1 MASSMASA
9 PNKIETLAHT
19 KVIMKMTNLMER
31 ASTSGLTA
39 QLMKAPGSMGTSTE
53 KRAPRSRLMAKL
65 FTAASGKMVYHTAM
79 AQLTTAMKVGT
90 RVNGSTDSLM
100 VKALSK
106 TMMAQSTKV
115 IGNTGKQLAKAQ
127 KQSKK
132 NWRTEA
138 TKQFSLSMMEL
149 G

>member
-1 MASSMASA
+1 
-9 PNKIETLAHT
+9 
-19 KVIMKMTNLMER
+19 
-31 ASTSGLTA
+31 
-39 QLMKAPGSMGTSTE
+39 
-53 KRAPRSRLMAKL
+53 
-65 FTAASGKMVYHTAM
+65 
-79 AQLTTAMKVGT
+79 
-90 RVNGSTDSLM
+90 M

-115 IGNTGKQLAKAQ
+115 IGNTVKQLAKAQ

-132 NWRTEA
+132 NLRTEA

>member
-1 MASSMASA
+1 MASSMVSA
-9 PNKIETLAHT
+9 PNKIETLAHI

-31 ASTSGLTA
+31 ASTSGLMA
-39 QLMKAPGSMGTSTE
+39 QLMKARGSMGTSME
-53 KRAPRSRLMAKL
+53 KRAPRSRLMARP
-65 FTAASGKMVYHTAM
+65 FTAANGKMDSHMAM
-79 AQLTTAMKVGT
+79 DQLTTAMKVGT
-90 RVNGSTDSLM
+90 RVNGLTDSLM

-115 IGNTGKQLAKAQ
+115 IGNTVKLQAKAQ
-127 KQSKK
+127 KQLKK

-138 TKQFSLSMMEL
+138 TKQFSLSTMEL